1 MYIAKNR
8 FGIGEKKMKDCN
20 FCNERVHEI
29 FALEH
34 AFSLSFA
41 KPGCKNGFL
50 SLSLSLTLL
59 RSRKNSIFFIEKI
72 NILHWGKIHLLKR

>member
-1 MYIAKNR
+1 
-8 FGIGEKKMKDCN
+8 MKDCN

-41 KPGCKNGFL
+41 KPGCKNGFFSF
-50 SLSLSLTLL
+50 SLSHFATQQEKFDIFHRENKHSSLRENPLAKKMT
-59 RSRKNSIFFIEKI
+59 
-72 NILHWGKIHLLKR
+72 ILDQK